1 MAGDGGGFKSRLGE
15 AIAIV
20 VSILVA
26 FAIDAGWDEWQ
37 DRNDESELL
46 AALRVK

>member
-1 MAGDGGGFKSRLGE
+1 MAQDGGWFKSRMGE

-37 DRNDESELL
+37 DRQDE
-46 AALRVK
+46 AALLVELRT